1 MSAIELNDVTVRFGG
16 LIAVSGLSFSVREGA
31 IHSLIGPNGAGKSTV
46 INTITGLYAPSQGTV
61 RVGGRDTAGLRPDE
75 ISRAGVARS
84 FQNTEMFGEMT
95 VLDNVLVG
103 AHRQADYG
111 LFASVLR
118 LPGFTRGEA
127 AIYRRAQ
134 ELLAVVGLADDG
146 ATVAGALPFGKQ
158 RRLEL
163 ARALASSPKAL
174 LLDEPAAGLRSA
186 EIDQLNRT
194 LVRLRDEHR
203 LTILLVDHVMKVVM
217 NISDRITV
225 VNFGQKIAEGTP
237 DEVRADPEVR
247 RAYLGD
253 RPDRARAP

>member
-1 MSAIELNDVTVRFGG
+1 
-16 LIAVSGLSFSVREGA
+16 
-31 IHSLIGPNGAGKSTV
+31 
-46 INTITGLYAPSQGTV
+46 
-61 RVGGRDTAGLRPDE
+61 
-75 ISRAGVARS
+75 
-84 FQNTEMFGEMT
+84 
-95 VLDNVLVG
+95 VG

-118 LPGFTRGEA
+118 LPGFKRGEA
-127 AIYRRAQ
+127 AMYRRAQ
-134 ELLAVVGLADDG
+134 ELLDVVGLADNGD
-146 ATVAGALPFGKQ
+146 TVAGALPFGKQ

-163 ARALASSPKAL
+163 ARALASSPKVL

-186 EIDQLNRT
+186 EIHQLNRT

-237 DEVRADPEVR
+237 DEVRSDPEVR

-253 RPDRARAP
+253 RPDRA